1 MNFPLTTAGS
11 LTHHVNFEQLS
22 RMLSEKKITKPSSP
36 KDSGFVIL
44 IPCFRGYISH
54 PRIPRRLINTVD
66 VLWKSADVVGAITP
80 VIPSAISPE
89 LIPTIFT

>member
-1 MNFPLTTAGS
+1 MKFPPAAVGS
-11 LTHHVNFEQLS
+11 LTQRVSFEQLS

-44 IPCFRGYISH
+44 ISCFRGYISH